1 MPLTVDYLS
10 LTLLGGL
17 LALDG
22 TAMGQFMVSRPL
34 VAGVLAG
41 WVIGDPVLGLLI
53 GGFLEVFFIS
63 IFPVGGS
70 EFPEGGPPTL
80 VAVATGAA
88 VAGPAGVAVGVAL
101 GLLLSRFGALSTR
114 VLRRVNGRIVPDP
127 SRMTVTPSRVVWAHL
142 SCLGLD
148 FVRGCILT
156 GLGLWAGSWL
166 AAAPLGIW
174 PLRWPGT
181 LALIAVGA
189 TIPAGALVGSLGGW
203 RKRGKL
209 FGAGLAVFLL
219 ASLVLG

>member
-1 MPLTVDYLS
+1 VDYLP

-41 WVIGDPVLGLLI
+41 WVVGDPVLGLLI
-53 GGFLEVFFIS
+53 GGIMEVYFIS

-70 EFPEGGPPTL
+70 EFPEGGPPAL
-80 VAVATGAA
+80 VAVATGVA
-88 VAGPAGVAVGVAL
+88 VAGPAGVAMGVAV
-101 GLLLSRFGALSTR
+101 GLLLSRLGALSTR
-114 VLRRVNGRIVPDP
+114 IFRRLNGRIVADP
-127 SRMTVTPSRVVWAHL
+127 SRMNVTTSRIIWAHL
-142 SCLGLD
+142 ACLGLD
-148 FVRGCILT
+148 FVRGCLLSV
-156 GLGLWAGSWL
+156 LGLWVGSWI

-181 LALIAVGA
+181 LALLAIGA

-209 FGAGLAVFLL
+209 FGAGLVGFLL
-219 ASLVLG
+219 AFLVLG

>member
-1 MPLTVDYLS
+1 MEYLS
-10 LTLLGGL
+10 LTVLGGL

-53 GGFLEVFFIS
+53 GGILEVYFIS
-63 IFPVGGS
+63 IFPVGGA
-70 EFPEGGPPTL
+70 EFPEGGPPAL

-88 VAGPAGVAVGVAL
+88 LAGPAGVAVGVAL

-114 VLRRVNGRIVPDP
+114 WLRKVNGRIMSDP
-127 SRMTVTPSRVVWAHL
+127 TRITLTPSRVVWAHL
-142 SCLGLD
+142 SCIGLD
-148 FVRGCILT
+148 FLRGCILS
-156 GLGLWAGSWL
+156 GFGLWAGSWL
-166 AAAPLGIW
+166 ASAPLGSW
-174 PLRWPGT
+174 PLKWPGT
-181 LALIAVGA
+181 LALLAVGA

-209 FGAGLAVFLL
+209 FGTGLAVFLL